1 MLNMLSS
8 LTFMIEKESYSFN
21 YAILFVIIIVNERG
35 RCIMNNEDLVEYL
48 RGIVEIETS
57 HYVQDELI
65 KSLKKEIE
73 NLKAPLPSIPEP
85 VKEVV
90 EVPNIGVSILI
101 FLVGI
106 IITGFASVAIGLLAF
121 IISLFNNDVA
131 NTVCIITAIVGV
143 CITMS
148 LASRRKEKEKFQK
161 ASEDYEER
169 MKKYKEKI
177 TKQREL
183 KVKNDNKIE
192 VLNSQVNILRK
203 KDNETN
209 YRLKI
214 LYGRNIIYPKYQNY
228 IAVCS
233 LLEYFES
240 GRFSTL
246 PDAYNT
252 YEIEVRLDK
261 IITRLDI
268 IIDKLDIIKNNQFQ
282 LYNKLTK
289 ANQLI
294 EKLIISADNLAENM
308 DDYQTKMLSYQKNI
322 NKSLENIYE
331 ESQISRYCNE
341 QTQKELEFMNRMN
354 IEEREERDYDR
365 IKKKNKFHFN

>member
-308 DDYQTKMLSYQKNI
+308 DDFQTKMLSHQKNI

-354 IEEREERDYDR
+354 IEERDYDR
-365 IKKKNKFHFN
+365 IKNKNKFHFN